1 MRVCSKCGERNED
14 WMDICQRCGHSIVN
28 ADVDDF
34 SDNNYQPSS
43 NYIKPKEE
51 KSYGFEDD
59 EPGDSSSSG
68 GGIGFFKEN
77 MDLKII
83 LVILII
89 ILVVLL
95 LYATG
100 TLK

>member
-28 ADVDDF
+28 ADIDNY
-34 SDNNYQPSS
+34 SENNYQPSS
-43 NYIKPKEE
+43 NYITPKED
-51 KSYGFEDD
+51 KSYGFD
-59 EPGDSSSSG
+59 EEESNDSGSTG
-68 GGIGFFKEN
+68 GKGFFTEN

-89 ILVVLL
+89 ILVVLI

>member
-28 ADVDDF
+28 ADIDNNLE
-34 SDNNYQPSS
+34 NNYQPSS
-43 NYIKPKEE
+43 NYISPKEE

-59 EPGDSSSSG
+59 EPNDSGSSG
-68 GGIGFFKEN
+68 GSGLFTQN